1 MKRLVYF
8 IAAITGMITL
18 FSCEQTHEESWI
30 SFGETSD
37 LIIRENAEITAS
49 VHYDG
54 SSLNLSEIIVN
65 ERIKLKSANRDNND
79 FTLEATV
86 NSPIIENSLLSA
98 SFVEIFKSGD
108 ETRAYV
114 TYNLSG
120 AAHGG
125 AVIVVD
131 LSNPQSPRIT
141 GEIIFPDIDI
151 NVCEVYRTGKMLWLG
166 GSSFKKGAVIVPIEL
181 DAKGDILLSN
191 GKNTSFN
198 LITIKN
204 VASVNGIVE
213 AGDWLMTTAGNFNG
227 GTFAL
232 NYKKG
237 YRVDGIDNFP
247 NAKFSTAN
255 GNTLGKYH
263 ASLEGGENAKL
274 RVYRVG
280 VQDEEN
286 AVIIPIG
293 SIYHATGDS
302 ASQYSG
308 KATCYM
314 EKNSRYCYVSKGAN
328 GFAAVDIFEK
338 SIVATSS
345 PELLK
350 SGNVNS
356 ICVDSKYIYLAN
368 GADGLVICEKPEIV
382 EGSTE
387 VAGVKPAY
395 KWDEET
401 EGASANYVAV
411 HDEYLFV
418 AKGANGGL
426 KIIKRLFE

>member
-18 FSCEQTHEESWI
+18 FSCEQTQEESWI

-37 LIIRENAEITAS
+37 IIIRENAEMTS
-49 VHYDG
+49 TVQYDG
-54 SSLNLSEIIVN
+54 SSLDLSEIIIN
-65 ERIKLKSANRDNND
+65 ERIKLKSAQRTNSD

-86 NSPIIENSLLSA
+86 NSPLIENSLLSA
-98 SFVEIFKSGD
+98 SFVEIYKNGN

-125 AVIVVD
+125 ALVVVD
-131 LSNPQSPRIT
+131 LSKPESPKIT
-141 GEIIFPDIDI
+141 GEIIFNDVDI
-151 NVCEVYRTGKMLWLG
+151 NVCEVYHSGKMLWLG
-166 GSSFKKGAVIVPIEL
+166 GSSFKKGAVIIPLEL
-181 DAKGDILLSN
+181 NEKGDIYLAK
-191 GKNTSFN
+191 GKESTFN

-213 AGDWLMTTAGNFNG
+213 AGDWLMITAGNFNG

-255 GNTLGKYH
+255 GYTMGKYH
-263 ASLEGGENAKL
+263 ASLEGGQDAKL

-286 AVIIPIG
+286 AVIIPLG
-293 SIYHATGDS
+293 TIYHSTGDS

-314 EKNSRYCYVSKGAN
+314 EKNSRYCYVSMGAN
-328 GFAAVDIFEK
+328 GFVAVDIFEK
-338 SIVATSS
+338 SIVASSS

-350 SGNVNS
+350 SGNVNA
-356 ICVDSKYIYLAN
+356 ICADSKYIYLAN
-368 GADGLVICEKPEIV
+368 GADGLVICEKPEIT
-382 EGSTE
+382 EGSNE
-387 VAGVKPAY
+387 VVSVKPTY
-395 KWDEET
+395 LWDEET
-401 EGASANYVAV
+401 EGASANFVAV

-426 KIIKRLFE
+426 KIVKRLFE